1 MSEFLLRP
9 YTLNISL
16 IRAIEDD
23 DDKDDEYLKEV
34 LSSGVDLNA
43 LGKNTWANM
52 PTTAIIMA
60 TNTEN
65 TNKVRLLLETGRV
78 KNINQADGFGR
89 SPLFVAS
96 ENGNYEIAK
105 ILLEYGAD
113 PKLPPIKY
121 LDGYGVKSKTP
132 LDVAKNDKMRELLR
146 NSTGLGLKKIKKLRK
161 TNKRKLRTTNKR
173 KKNSKQKK

>member
-1 MSEFLLRP
+1 MSAFVLRP

-34 LSSGVDLNA
+34 LASGVDLNA

-113 PKLPPIKY
+113 PKLPPKKY
-121 LDGYGVKSKTP
+121 SDGYGVTP
-132 LDVAKNDKMRELLR
+132 LDVAKTDKMRELLR
-146 NSTGLGLKKIKKLRK
+146 SSSGLGLKKIKKLRK
-161 TNKRKLRTTNKR
+161 TNKRKKNSKR
-173 KKNSKQKK
+173 KK